1 MFSYSTQRGS
11 ILNIAI
17 KEAYMDRSGCF

>member
-17 KEAYMDRSGCF
+17 KEAYMDRSRCF